1 MVEAAERSGTMA
13 TARRASDLRRPL
25 MAVPGPVTS
34 AMSAGCHALI
44 REQRATL
51 VTSAADIVTSIMA

>member
-1 MVEAAERSGTMA
+1 
-13 TARRASDLRRPL
+13 

-34 AMSAGCHALI
+34 SMSAGCHTLI

-51 VTSAADIVTSIMA
+51 VTSAADIITHLPAARP